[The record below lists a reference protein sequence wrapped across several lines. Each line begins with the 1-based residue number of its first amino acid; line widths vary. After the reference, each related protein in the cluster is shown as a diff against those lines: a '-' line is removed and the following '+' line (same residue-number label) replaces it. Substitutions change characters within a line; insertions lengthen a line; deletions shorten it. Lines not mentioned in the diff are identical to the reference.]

1 MWILLLSYLVPK
13 GSMLLFKGLFYDASN
28 NPSRS
33 MLHFYEKEHMIHIF
47 ESLAFQDY
55 LILLIVLSHSIFLQ
69 DTHSIHTLT
78 QRVCHIFL

>member
-1 MWILLLSYLVPK
+1 
-13 GSMLLFKGLFYDASN
+13 
-28 NPSRS
+28 

-69 DTHSIHTLT
+69 DTHSIQTLT
-78 QRVCHIFL
+78 QRVCYIF